1 MQADLSSLTYRIACQ
16 IERAH
21 WSDLPK
27 EVSEHALSA
36 FVNFVGCAAAGSR
49 HDAVDFA
56 ERALSVPGS
65 SGTSAVIGRPT
76 QTHDQLSAL
85 LNAIGASVYAY
96 DDTHAEA
103 IVHPS
108 SIVGSALVAMAGT
121 LQKVDGPKFLLSFA
135 WGLEVMCRL
144 SKALSVTPA
153 KADIGWSQS
162 GVTGAIGAA
171 VACGK
176 LLDLNPTLLCSAI
189 GIAAS
194 LSSGLRVAHGTMT
207 MHLVPA
213 QAAATGV
220 QAVKLAINGFTGPNN
235 ALEGRNGFLSLFAK
249 TAHIPSLED
258 DLGKRFEL
266 LSIGFKAYP
275 CGIVIHAVIDACLQ
289 IRSQHALD
297 LNNIASVCLL
307 VPELTVALADRREPR
322 TEFEAQVS
330 VQHWAAATLLQGVAG
345 IKQGMQETID
355 DDSVRTLRNRCQVIG
370 IPNMDSD
377 AAEIQITLV
386 DGKKLSFRVDHGIGS
401 LENPLTDEQIDF
413 KFLNQVRVVLGESF
427 ANELLRKSRLIASID
442 DVANIWADH
451 NSYLKDT

>member
-16 IERAH
+16 IARAH

-27 EVSEHALSA
+27 EVSEHTLSA

-49 HDAVDFA
+49 HDAVECA
-56 ERALSVPGS
+56 ERALSVPAS

-76 QTHDQLSAL
+76 LAHEQLSAL
-85 LNAIGASVYAY
+85 LNAVGASVYAY

-121 LQKVDGPKFLLSFA
+121 LPKVDGQRFLLAFA

-144 SKALSVTPA
+144 SKAISVAPA
-153 KADIGWSQS
+153 QGDIGWSQS

-176 LLDLNPTLLCSAI
+176 LLDLNPTVLCSAI

-220 QAVKLAINGFTGPNN
+220 QAVKLALNGFTGPNN
-235 ALEGRNGFLSLFAK
+235 ALEGKNGFLNLFARI
-249 TAHIPSLED
+249 AHIPSLEA

-266 LSIGFKAYP
+266 LSIAFKAYP

-289 IRSQHALD
+289 IRSQHVLD
-297 LNNIASVCLL
+297 LNNIVSVCLL
-307 VPELTVALADRREPR
+307 VPELTVALADRKEPR

-345 IKQGMQETID
+345 IEQGMQKTID
-355 DDSVRTLRNRCQVIG
+355 DDAVRALRHRCQVIG
-370 IPNMDSD
+370 IPKMDSD

-386 DGKKLSFRVDHGIGS
+386 DGEKLSFRVKHGIGS

-413 KFLNQVRVVLGESF
+413 KFLNQVRAVLGQNF
-427 ANELLRKSRLIASID
+427 AHELLRKCRLIASTD
-442 DVANIWADH
+442 DAANIWTD
-451 NSYLKDT
+451 NNL